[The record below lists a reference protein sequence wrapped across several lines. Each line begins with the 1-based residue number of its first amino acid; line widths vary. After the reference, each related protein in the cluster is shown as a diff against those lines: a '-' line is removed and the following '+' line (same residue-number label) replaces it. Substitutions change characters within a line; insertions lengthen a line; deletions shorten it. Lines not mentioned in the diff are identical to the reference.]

1 MALISEAAPAKINLT
16 LDVLGKRADGYHEL
30 RSLVAFAD
38 AADRLTLDT
47 SQLAGV
53 TVSGSFAGSIAG
65 ANLIETTLRL
75 IAEAAPELQ
84 LGAVHLE
91 KNLPVAAGIGGGSA
105 DAAAVI
111 RAVRTANPQACT
123 DVDWNALALRIGA
136 DVPVCLASRL
146 SWMSGLGEIVAPIS
160 LKTSIA
166 LPAIIVN
173 PLVSVPADKTAQV
186 FRALRAAP
194 LSVPFVAAALPE
206 VRSADELLAVVR
218 SSHNSLE
225 QPCRQ
230 IVPAV
235 DTVLRA
241 LEGLPSAT
249 IARMS
254 GGGPTCFAL
263 FATSDAANAA
273 ATSLSAVHP
282 EWWVRATT
290 LS

>member
-1 MALISEAAPAKINLT
+1 MAIISEAAPAKINLT
-16 LDVLGKRADGYHEL
+16 LEVLGKRTDGYHEL

-47 SQLAGV
+47 SQPAGV
-53 TVSGSFAGSIAG
+53 TVSGPFAGSIAG

-75 IAEAAPELQ
+75 IAEAAPELE

-105 DAAAVI
+105 DAAAVV
-111 RAVRTANPQACT
+111 RAVQTANRQPCT

-206 VRSADELLAVVR
+206 VRNADELLAVVR

-235 DTVLRA
+235 DTVLHA
-241 LEGLPSAT
+241 LEELPSAT

-263 FATSDAANAA
+263 FATSDAAYAA
-273 ATSLSAVHP
+273 ATSLSAAHP